1 MNPPSPLTLD
11 DYESIEQ
18 AVMET
23 ERGRW
28 FLAEFARRNRAAD
41 TGEILEALGRLEG
54 RIAETRVLPAPPPP
68 EPEPQIERIAPTLAK
83 LADAASRLR
92 SALDAPAEAEERVEL
107 AVSRIATLERAIAA
121 VRNVAAGVAQP
132 PEAEPASTP
141 EASALA
147 APEVVPEP
155 ARLPPPQLTF
165 ARAPKAVDEPKPE
178 PASAPEPV
186 RTPPADDAAATRE
199 AKREARIRAA
209 QARMQAR
216 AQRAAPQLPPRAP
229 QPAIP
234 PAWSRAAEERMTP
247 PRPLAPGPL
256 SRALLES
263 LSDVEKALLFA

>member
-41 TGEILEALGRLEG
+41 TGVILEALGRLEG
-54 RIAETRVLPAPPPP
+54 RLAETRVLPPPPP
-68 EPEPQIERIAPTLAK
+68 EPEPPIERIAPTLAK

-121 VRNVAAGVAQP
+121 VRNVAAGVVQA
-132 PEAEPASTP
+132 PEPSPETP
-141 EASALA
+141 ALA
-147 APEVVPEP
+147 ALEVAPEP
-155 ARLPPPQLTF
+155 VHTPLPGPTF
-165 ARAPKAVDEPKPE
+165 SPAPKSLDVPKPE
-178 PASAPEPV
+178 PVSSPEPV
-186 RTPPADDAAATRE
+186 RTTPADDVAATRE

-216 AQRAAPQLPPRAP
+216 AQRAAPLLPPRAP

-234 PAWSRAAEERMTP
+234 PAWSRAAEERVSP